1 MSSTEKVK
9 AMQYEYKA
17 NSNLVLQADRSQ
29 IDRRPR
35 DEATGEVLSLSGK
48 LQSYRMG
55 DRSKRTTPTQ
65 MEDKRAKRQKRDETK
80 SQIKIH
86 NSKSV
91 LDDDSMGDVQYDGYR
106 PKSDQTKSSFEY
118 MLGFIARC
126 LGDHPPDFIR
136 GAADE
141 VLTVLKDNKMR
152 DKEKRKEV
160 YDLLGSLTD
169 DVFQTLVNTSKTI
182 TDFDTNVSKKYI
194 EQDMEHI
201 GVPVSIMCYLKILF
215 LEVLSLQV

>member
-55 DRSKRTTPTQ
+55 DRSQRTKPTQ

-80 SQIKIH
+80 SHSKIH

-160 YDLLGSLTD
+160 YDLLGSLAD
-169 DVFQTLVNTSKTI
+169 DTFQTLVNISKKI